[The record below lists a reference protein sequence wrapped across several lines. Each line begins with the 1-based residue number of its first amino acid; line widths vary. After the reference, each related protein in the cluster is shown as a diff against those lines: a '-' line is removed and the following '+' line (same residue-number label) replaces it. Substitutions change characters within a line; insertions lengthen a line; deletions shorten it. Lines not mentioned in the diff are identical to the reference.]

1 MQSVFVRVWLNF
13 KCVSQQSK
21 LTHIMLAT
29 LHLHVHLYMYVCE
42 IEVLMD
48 VGRNAV

>member
-1 MQSVFVRVWLNF
+1 MQSVFVIVGLNF

-21 LTHIMLAT
+21 HIMLAM
-29 LHLHVHLYMYVCE
+29 LHLLVHLYMYLCE

-48 VGRNAV
+48 VGCDAV

>member
-1 MQSVFVRVWLNF
+1 MQGVFVTVGLNF

-29 LHLHVHLYMYVCE
+29 LHLLVHLYMYMCE
-42 IEVLMD
+42 TEVLMD
-48 VGRNAV
+48 VGRDAV